1 MHTDRY
7 VCKYSKPMGTELF
20 FNSKLNHLRHLW
32 DCKCPLRTPTDKSA
46 ETREKILMA
55 AFEEIYSFGFQA
67 ASLSKIL
74 KDTGATKG
82 ALYHHFKSK
91 KELGYAVLDEVIC
104 PSYQSNW
111 IDPLKASD
119 DPITTMTSLLLAS
132 VEQMTDEDVFRGCPL
147 NNLAQEMSSLDP
159 DFRERIR
166 QAYNEWQEA
175 LEQALDRGK
184 AAGNVVMDV
193 DSKSVSLLAVASF
206 GGFMGMAKN
215 MQSLDILAVC
225 LKGYVN
231 RMEASRPN

>member
-1 MHTDRY
+1 MET
-7 VCKYSKPMGTELF
+7 STFL
-20 FNSKLNHLRHLW
+20 NNKLSHLRHLW
-32 DCKCPLRTPTDKSA
+32 DCRCPLSAPTDKSA

-55 AFEEIYSFGFQA
+55 AFEEIYSYGFQA
-67 ASLSKIL
+67 ASLSNIL
-74 KDTGATKG
+74 KNTGATKG

-104 PSYQSNW
+104 PSYQSSW
-111 IDPLKASD
+111 VDPLKTTD
-119 DPITTMTSLLLAS
+119 DPITTMTTLLLGS

-147 NNLAQEMSSLDP
+147 NNLAQEMSPIDP

-166 QAYNEWQEA
+166 QAYNEWQQA

-225 LKGYVN
+225 VKGYVN
-231 RMEASRPN
+231 RMEASRPK